1 MMEELIQALVD
12 LLADAEYLYQY
23 YPNNFRKT
31 VDEYF
36 KEYHDILNKYR
47 GA

>member
-1 MMEELIQALVD
+1 MEELIQALTD
-12 LLADAEYLYQY
+12 LLADAEYLYLY

-36 KEYHDILNKYR
+36 KDYHDILNKYR
-47 GA
+47 SVE